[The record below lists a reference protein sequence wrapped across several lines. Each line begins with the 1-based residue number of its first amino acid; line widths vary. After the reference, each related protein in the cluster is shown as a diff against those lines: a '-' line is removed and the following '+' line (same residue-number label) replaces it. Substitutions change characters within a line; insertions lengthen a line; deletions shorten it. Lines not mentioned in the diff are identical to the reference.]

1 MLGLALGLGLAVLV
15 PAAVDDE
22 ADAGETRARRVN
34 VKLFEFGIRRQP
46 AFVAE
51 GKVKFVVKNIGTEK
65 HEFVVAGVQPGTEL
79 TTAAD
84 GSVDEEAVPEDD
96 AIGEIENIKPKAVKS
111 LTKRLDAGEYE
122 LFCNIVEEEEDGTV
136 ESHYREGCIGASR
149 SGNSAPDLPFCSGAR
164 PVALEPHSRTLGARS
179 RRPETA
185 GFFA

>member
-1 MLGLALGLGLAVLV
+1 MTTSIDRPSSTRGKEYGQDAIRRRRGSVGGALLGLALGLGLGVLV

-65 HEFVVAGVQPGTEL
+65 HEFVVAGVQPGAKL
-79 TTAAD
+79 ATAAD

-111 LTKRLDAGEYE
+111 LTKRLDAGEYV
-122 LFCNIVEEEEDGTV
+122 LFCNIVEEEEHGTV
-136 ESHYREGCIGASR
+136 ESHY
-149 SGNSAPDLPFCSGAR
+149 AR
-164 PVALEPHSRTLGARS
+164 GMH
-179 RRPETA
+179 RRFTV
-185 GFFA
+185 G